1 VEWRRNKSNGMH
13 ARAWPLSHE
22 TCRTFERL
30 VELNRVLIIEMATIF
45 RAALSTIVEVKM
57 YLSLF

>member
-1 VEWRRNKSNGMH
+1 MH